1 MDYNK
6 IKNIVTRKGYS
17 IKAFF
22 EEKIG
27 LTEDGF
33 YKAARNHTLK
43 IRDLEKISDE
53 LGVPVGYWFEDQ
65 SVENVSMETDHSHEY
80 NSTVYKNFREEL
92 IRSQEHRIELLIKEN
107 KRLEEELRKC
117 LEEKER
123 LDVG

>member
-1 MDYNK
+1 M
-6 IKNIVTRKGYS
+6 TEAGFH
-17 IKAFF
+17 KAVRT
-22 EEKIG
+22 KS
-27 LTEDGF
+27 
-33 YKAARNHTLK
+33 LK

-65 SVENVSMETDHSHEY
+65 SVENVSMEADHSHEY
-80 NSTVYKNFREEL
+80 NSAAYKSFREEL

-123 LDVG
+123 LGVG